1 MGENRDHDCDRVN
14 GGGDGRSQA
23 QVSLKG
29 DRGGRL
35 NRGEIHGLHGEIL
48 IFVRASLLARLEPV
62 LLGHHVPGRLSW
74 QHVEVDVEAW
84 MGAPCWQP
92 GVEFL
97 AVTRT
102 LNRRTLA
109 EPRPGSTSVT
119 RPAISDRAVQHGRE
133 LRGTIELSLTRCR

>member
-1 MGENRDHDCDRVN
+1 MDGRGEAQKR
-14 GGGDGRSQA
+14 GGGHAFDEMVLVFGRISRFA
-23 QVSLKG
+23 H
-29 DRGGRL
+29 R
-35 NRGEIHGLHGEIL
+35 EPGLL
-48 IFVRASLLARLEPV
+48 D
-62 LLGHHVPGRLSW
+62 HHVPGRLSW

-119 RPAISDRAVQHGRE
+119 RPAISDRAAWA
-133 LRGTIELSLTRCR
+133 